1 MFRFTRKKNKANSY
15 NSVPFIRLVN
25 DNVESPTTFTAAGVV
40 FTDGRHILAGYQ
52 PKKKKPFLSGIG
64 GGRDEGETFTM
75 TAIREMIEELYEV
88 SAIPKKTYDP
98 IYKEIVQRVIPNKI
112 VQSGKYI
119 MLVYTFKDLEK
130 ILKIAKRHGLTSP
143 LYDTMPTTLMDLI
156 FTRKSY
162 YGADKIPEISHFAI
176 LPVVRHPTEHPFV
189 DPYFIEDMDKLLP
202 PSSA

>member
-1 MFRFTRKKNKANSY
+1 MFRFTRKKKSEKNSY
-15 NSVPFIRLVN
+15 NSVPFTRLIN
-25 DNVESPTTFTAAGVV
+25 ENVESPETFTAAGVA
-40 FTDGRHILAGYQ
+40 FTDGQCILAGYQ

-88 SAIPKKTYDP
+88 SEIPKKTYAP
-98 IYKEIVQRVIPNKI
+98 IYKELVERVIPNKI
-112 VQSGKYI
+112 IQSGKYI
-119 MLVYTFKDLEK
+119 MLVYTFKDLEQ

-143 LYDTMPTTLMDLI
+143 LYDKMPTTLMELI

-202 PSSA
+202 TL